1 MTALSWDQSIRNFI
15 EQLASASPT
24 PGGGSVAA
32 LVTSL
37 GTAITVMVGNF
48 TQDERFARVQP
59 QVDEAME
66 QMQLLCTEC
75 EELFA
80 SDIISFETYLAAL
93 QLPNHTEEE
102 KALRN
107 QAVQLGVINSIDV
120 PIRLM
125 KVCKTGMVYA
135 SSLAELSNSKVA
147 SDLGIGVILLE
158 AAAQSASLTVDINLP
173 ALHDVELKQ
182 QYSDKAD
189 TLMNEIAAL
198 KSNTI
203 ITVRNRIAQ
212 L

>member
-1 MTALSWDQSIRNFI
+1 MTALSWNQSIRNFI

-37 GTAITVMVGNF
+37 GTAIAVMVGNF
-48 TQDERFARVQP
+48 TQDEKFARVQT

-93 QLPNHTEEE
+93 KLPNHTKEEQAFR
-102 KALRN
+102 K
-107 QAVQLGVINSIDV
+107 QAVQLGVINAIDV

-125 KVCKTGMVYA
+125 EVCKAGMVYA

-158 AAAQSASLTVDINLP
+158 AAAQSALLTVDINLP

-182 QYSDKAD
+182 QYSGKAD
-189 TLMNEIAAL
+189 ALMYEIATL
-198 KSNTI
+198 RSSNLS
-203 ITVRNRIAQ
+203 TVRNRMAQ